1 LRKEPSDR
9 VIIAN
14 TTEKDLDEILD
25 IEKQSFAAPWSRE
38 LFQDT
43 LSFPLAFNFIA
54 RKKVDNRLVGYANFY
69 LIKDEVQVLNIAIA
83 PESRKKGYAT
93 EILNQ
98 AIAFLVNRGGADFF
112 LEVREGNAE
121 AIKLYDRLGFKKI
134 GRRRRYYSETN
145 EDAIVMRLKVN
156 RGTDQ

>member
-1 LRKEPSDR
+1 M
-9 VIIAN
+9 IAN
-14 TTEKDLDEILD
+14 MTEKDLDGILD

-43 LSFPLAFNFIA
+43 LSFPLAFNFVA
-54 RKKVDNRLVGYANFY
+54 RKKVDNTLVGYANFY
-69 LIKDEVQVLNIAIA
+69 LIKDEVQVLNVAIA
-83 PESRKKGYAT
+83 PELRKKGYAT
-93 EILNQ
+93 DILNH
-98 AIAFLVNRGGADFF
+98 AIAFLMNQGGTDFF

-121 AIKLYDRLGFKKI
+121 AIRLYDRLGFKKI

-145 EDAIVMRLKVN
+145 EDAIVMRLKVD